1 MSRLPRGL
9 AGSRANLEPTGPTR
23 NPHNPYGNKPVVLV
37 TGASGYVGGR
47 LVAALEE
54 GGTRVRCLARTPGYL
69 AGRFSPGTGIV
80 RGDVLD
86 PGSLL
91 AALEGVHTAYYLV
104 HSMGSGADF
113 EEQDRVGARNFAR
126 AARRRGVRR
135 VIYLGGLGGDDR
147 LSPHLASRREVG
159 EILAAEGPPTVE
171 FRASIIIGSGSLS
184 FELVRHLVN
193 KLPVMVTPRWVRATA
208 QPISIDD
215 VVTYL
220 LQALDLKEDGSTVFE
235 IGGPQRLSY
244 GQLMQEYARQIGVRR
259 LMIPVP
265 FLTPRVSGLWLGLVT
280 PLYARTGR
288 KLIDSLRNDT
298 VVRDPSA
305 SERFPVRPLG
315 VGDAIAAALREEDRA
330 MARTRWS
337 DAVSSGGTTPTWG
350 SRRFGSRVVDRQQA
364 VARVEPDRA
373 FGPIQRIGGAQG
385 WYFATWLWALRGGI
399 DLLLGGV
406 GMRRGRR
413 HPVELR
419 PGDPLDFWRVEAFEA
434 GRLLRL
440 RAEMKLPGRAW
451 LQFEVERAGAGSR
464 ITQTAVFDPLGLGGL
479 LYWYGLYP
487 VHWLIFRGMLRG
499 IVRRAEDRA
508 R

>member
-1 MSRLPRGL
+1 MTQGE
-9 AGSRANLEPTGPTR
+9 AHE
-23 NPHNPYGNKPVVLV
+23 PVVLV

-47 LVAALEE
+47 LVPALEE
-54 GGTRVRCLARTPGYL
+54 VGAHVRCLARTPGYL
-69 AGRFSPGTGIV
+69 SGRFSPTTEIV

-86 PGSLL
+86 PDSLL

-113 EEQDRVGARNFAR
+113 EERDRIGARNFAR

-135 VIYLGGLGGDDR
+135 VVYLGGLGGDDR

-171 FRASIIIGSGSLS
+171 FRASIVIGSGSLS

-193 KLPVMVTPRWVRATA
+193 KLPVMVTPRWVRARA

-220 LQALDLKEDGSTVFE
+220 VLGLDLKQDGSAVFE

-265 FLTPRVSGLWLGLVT
+265 LLTPRISGLWLGLVT

-298 VVRDPSA
+298 VVCDASA
-305 SERFPVRPLG
+305 AERFAVRPLG
-315 VGDAIAAALREEDRA
+315 VGDAIARALREEDRE

-337 DAVSSGGTTPTWG
+337 GAVSSGGGAAQWG
-350 SRRFGSRVVDRQQA
+350 GRRFGSRLVDRQHARAA
-364 VARVEPDRA
+364 VSASWA
-373 FGPIQRIGGAQG
+373 FTAIQRIGGVRG
-385 WYFATWLWALRGGI
+385 WYFATWLWRLRGLI

-406 GMRRGRR
+406 GMRRGRP
-413 HPVELR
+413 HPVEVR
-419 PGDPLDFWRVEAFEA
+419 PGDALDFWRVQAFEA

-451 LQFEVERAGAGSR
+451 LQFEVEPAAGGSR
-464 ITQTAVFDPLGLGGL
+464 VTQTAVFDPLGLGGL
-479 LYWYGLYP
+479 VYWYGLYP
-487 VHWLIFRGMLRG
+487 VHWLIFRGMLQG
-499 IVRRAEDRA
+499 IVDHAEGRSGSRAAFAASE
-508 R
+508 